1 MLQVL
6 ERPEV
11 MAPKSSVAS
20 AAGGGLPGVG
30 PGPGG
35 LGPLGA
41 SLAAPDAPPP
51 ANSPRRKAVT
61 VPPRECSGYCPVIV
75 GGEDP
80 DPLIRQKRDKVK
92 EVSGARSNTRSGE
105 ICFPRVILSARRVA
119 A

>member
-20 AAGGGLPGVG
+20 AVGGGLPGVG

-35 LGPLGA
+35 LGPGLGA
-41 SLAAPDAPPP
+41 SVAAPGAPPP

-61 VPPRECSGYCPVIV
+61 VPPRDCSGYCPVIV

-92 EVSGARSNTRSGE
+92 EVSGTCSSTRSGE
-105 ICFPRVILSARRVA
+105 V
-119 A
+119 